1 MSTPDATDLRILLL
15 EDSALDAELIIC
27 ELKQG
32 GIASILTRVQTR
44 HDFEQAIV
52 EFLPELILADYKL
65 PTFDGG
71 QALALARERCPNVP
85 VIIISGAVGE
95 ETAVALLKNGATD
108 FVLKDRL
115 SGRLVP
121 AVRRALREVAERKAR
136 RQAESE
142 LCALNQQLE
151 QRVAERTHELWEKN
165 LLMEDDLKLARELQ
179 MTFLPEHF
187 PTLPNGATEAAS
199 AVKFCS
205 IFHPT
210 SSMSGD
216 FYNVVRV
223 SDTAVGVFICD
234 VMGHGVRAALVC
246 AMMRALEEQ
255 LSDLAGDP
263 GALLTEMNRSLRGIL
278 RQLGATLY
286 TTACYIIVD
295 IANGSLTYANA
306 GHPSPLLVHD
316 ATDEVEAIG
325 TQSTIGP
332 ALGLFDDAQYLTD
345 TREVDARD
353 LILVFTDGFFDV
365 ENAASE
371 AFGYER
377 LRESIRSRVGLPL
390 TKLIQDIFTE
400 IKRFA
405 GDRAFPDDVCLVGME
420 ISHLDTR
427 LRKPQGKSV
436 PKAVGAIMA

>member
-1 MSTPDATDLRILLL
+1 MINRATTDLRILLL
-15 EDSALDAELIIC
+15 EDSDLDAELILC

-32 GIASILTRVQTR
+32 GIESFSTRVQTR
-44 HDFEQAIV
+44 HDFERAIA
-52 EFLPELILADYKL
+52 EFQPELILADYKL

-71 QALALARERCPNVP
+71 QALAMARERCPHVP

-121 AVRRALREVAERKAR
+121 AVHRALREVAERQAR
-136 RQAESE
+136 RQAESD

-165 LLMEDDLKLARELQ
+165 LLMEEDLKMARELQ

-199 AVKFCS
+199 AVKYCS

-216 FYNVVRV
+216 FYNVVSV

-234 VMGHGVRAALVC
+234 VMGHGVRAALVS

-255 LSDLAGDP
+255 LSELASDP

-278 RQLGATLY
+278 RQLGTTLF
-286 TTACYIIVD
+286 TTACYVIVD
-295 IANGSLTYANA
+295 IANGSLTFANA

-316 ATDEVEAIG
+316 ATDEVEAIS
-325 TQSTIGP
+325 TQNTVGP
-332 ALGLFDDAQYLTD
+332 ALGLFDDVQYLTYERTLD
-345 TREVDARD
+345 IGD

-365 ENAASE
+365 ENASAE
-371 AFGYER
+371 AFGFDR
-377 LRESIRSRVGLPL
+377 LRESIRSRTGLPL
-390 TKLIQDIFTE
+390 TKLIQDLFTE
-400 IKRFA
+400 IKNFA
-405 GDRAFPDDVCLVGME
+405 GDRVFPDDVCLVGME
-420 ISHLDTR
+420 IAHLDTR
-427 LRKPQGKSV
+427 LRRQPNHARSSSE
-436 PKAVGAIMA
+436 AAILA